1 MSEPFCVPS
10 MLFVPAAEEPRCRY
24 HLQNKAP
31 VTLAGVAPSGKPRTC
46 TGVVKSIRS
55 NAILH
60 PGYPVMVTLDEV
72 VPIDRE

>member
-1 MSEPFCVPS
+1 MSEPFHVPS
-10 MLFVPAAEEPRCRY
+10 VLFVAAAEEPRCRY
-24 HLQNKAP
+24 HMQNKAP

-46 TGVVKSIRS
+46 TGVVKSIKP

-60 PGYPVMVTLDEV
+60 PGYPVMATLDEI